1 MVTVVWSV
9 VDSFLLLQSPRSED
23 VQLSLVFLCQEFERG
38 SLESVEVLQ
47 QLLPEQTSTDTGSLV
62 PSLPI
67 STSNFLIR
75 ISPRLLLGNRG
86 LMVTLDTLEP
96 LLVVAW
102 GLLVVMD
109 GLLVVGGKLHLAVLR
124 MSRVQMCFF
133 SLSVGVNV

>member
-23 VQLSLVFLCQEFERG
+23 VQLSLVFLCQELERG
-38 SLESVEVLQ
+38 SLESMEVLQ
-47 QLLPEQTSTDTGSLV
+47 QVLPEQTSTDTGSLV

-67 STSNFLIR
+67 STSNFFIR
-75 ISPRLLLGNRG
+75 ISPRLLFGNRG

-102 GLLVVMD
+102 GLLVVME
-109 GLLVVGGKLHLAVLR
+109 GLLVVEGKLHLAVLR